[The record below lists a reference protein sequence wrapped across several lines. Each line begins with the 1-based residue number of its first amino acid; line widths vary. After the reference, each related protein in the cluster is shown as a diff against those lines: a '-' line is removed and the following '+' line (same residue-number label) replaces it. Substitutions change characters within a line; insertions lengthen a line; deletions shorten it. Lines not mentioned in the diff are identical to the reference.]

1 MLKKKNIIGFDR
13 KIELEWIDYTA
24 ELVSKGLPESEIR
37 KKLVRKLSVY
47 GLGASKGG
55 ALSKTITVLTRLWLN
70 VSEDIIPLRD
80 KAIDLY
86 KSAINDEKV
95 VLHICLAIT
104 NYPFFFDVMTQIGR
118 LLKLQDSFSSN
129 QVTRRIVE
137 KWGDTQRVKRSVDH
151 VLQALKLWGVIEP
164 LQKISIYS
172 YNRAKASDKFQ
183 LFIIESLL
191 IALGSSCSAQEIKR
205 HPAIFFCE
213 FNISASILE
222 QSKLKKEY
230 LLQKMKMI
238 DK

>member
-1 MLKKKNIIGFDR
+1 MKKKKIIGFDR

-24 ELVSKGLPESEIR
+24 ELVSNGLPESEIR
-37 KKLVRKLSVY
+37 ENLAQKLSVY
-47 GLGASKGG
+47 GLGSSKGG

-70 VSEDIIPLRD
+70 VSKNIIPLRD

-118 LLKLQDSFSSN
+118 LLKLQDSFSSS
-129 QVTRRIVE
+129 QVARRIVE

-164 LQKISIYS
+164 LQKILLYRDSKNSYIPRKKVQSFIEDSLRITLGNKFSIG
-172 YNRAKASDKFQ
+172 
-183 LFIIESLL
+183 ESN
-191 IALGSSCSAQEIKR
+191 G
-205 HPAIFFCE
+205 HPAMFFCRR
-213 FNISASILE
+213 
-222 QSKLKKEY
+222 
-230 LLQKMKMI
+230 
-238 DK
+238 

>member
-1 MLKKKNIIGFDR
+1 MKKNKIIGFDR

-24 ELVSKGLPESEIR
+24 ELVSNGLPESEIR
-37 KKLVRKLSVY
+37 ENLAQKLSVY
-47 GLGASKGG
+47 GLGSSKGG

-86 KSAINDEKV
+86 KSASNDEKV

-118 LLKLQDSFSSN
+118 LLKLQDSFSSS
-129 QVTRRIVE
+129 QVARRIVE

-164 LQKISIYS
+164 LQKILLYRDSKNS
-172 YNRAKASDKFQ
+172 YIPRKKVQS
-183 LFIIESLL
+183 FIEDSFR
-191 IALGSSCSAQEIKR
+191 IALGNKFSIGDSDG
-205 HPAIFFCE
+205 HPAMFFVA
-213 FNISASILE
+213 NRS
-222 QSKLKKEY
+222 
-230 LLQKMKMI
+230 
-238 DK
+238 

>member
-1 MLKKKNIIGFDR
+1 LKKKKIIGFDR

-37 KKLVRKLSVY
+37 ENLAQKLSVY
-47 GLGASKGG
+47 GLGSSKGG

-80 KAIDLY
+80 KALDLY
-86 KSAINDEKV
+86 KSASNDEKV

-164 LQKISIYS
+164 LQKISLYHDSKNS
-172 YNRAKASDKFQ
+172 YIPRKKIRSFIEDSLRITLENKFT
-183 LFIIESLL
+183 LRESN
-191 IALGSSCSAQEIKR
+191 S
-205 HPAIFFCE
+205 HPAMFFVA
-213 FNISASILE
+213 NWN
-222 QSKLKKEY
+222 
-230 LLQKMKMI
+230 
-238 DK
+238 

>member
-1 MLKKKNIIGFDR
+1 MKKKKIIGFDR

-24 ELVSKGLPESEIR
+24 ELVSNGLPESEIR
-37 KKLVRKLSVY
+37 ENLAQKLSVY
-47 GLGASKGG
+47 GLGSSKGG

-80 KAIDLY
+80 KALDLY
-86 KSAINDEKV
+86 KSASNDEKV

-164 LQKISIYS
+164 LQKISLYRDSKNS
-172 YNRAKASDKFQ
+172 YIPRKKFQ
-183 LFIIESLL
+183 SFIEDSFR
-191 IALGSSCSAQEIKR
+191 IALGNKFSIGESNS
-205 HPAIFFCE
+205 HPVMFFCR
-213 FNISASILE
+213 
-222 QSKLKKEY
+222 Q
-230 LLQKMKMI
+230 
-238 DK
+238 